1 MKIQGIG
8 GTVIERMAPEITFD
22 GPNKII
28 TIGHTGDPTVVT
40 AVELYSA
47 WKRWVLEGNA
57 QFIPAFA
64 ESIGGNEI
72 GGGIKL
78 GYYCFV
84 NNLDGWLITALNE
97 DYTVFILGELYSTD
111 ANKTM
116 FTPTVGHTVNVIL
129 QRNVGALVV
138 PTEVLASGD
147 SIEDTAKATAQAVW
161 EEKLVDH
168 NTQGTYGEE
177 LKPENIS
184 AQVWLDA
191 PPIPTPE
198 EIVVELDAPTK
209 EEISDQV
216 WQDAPP
222 IPTAE
227 EISDQVWEDAPPIEA
242 DAPSVEDIVAGVWD
256 EEMTTHDK
264 PNSFGKRLRDIFP
277 TLWGIK

>member
-1 MKIQGIG
+1 MRIQGIG
-8 GTVIERMAPEITFD
+8 GSTIERMSPDITFD

-47 WKRWVLEGNA
+47 WKRWVLQGNA
-57 QFIPAFA
+57 QYIPAFA
-64 ESIGGNEI
+64 ESIGGNDI

-84 NNLDGWLITALNE
+84 NNLEGWLITALNE

-111 ANKTM
+111 AEKTM

-161 EEKLVDH
+161 EEKLIDH
-168 NTQGTYGEE
+168 NTAGTYGEE
-177 LKPENIS
+177 LKPVNIAEEVWNQAPE
-184 AQVWLDA
+184 AQ
-191 PPIPTPE
+191 
-198 EIVVELDAPTK
+198 EIVFPDVPTAEDNANAVWDHADAATK
-209 EEISDQV
+209 EEIAQEV
-216 WQDAPP
+216 WQ
-222 IPTAE
+222 
-227 EISDQVWEDAPPIEA
+227 QAPPIEA
-242 DAPSVEDIVAGVWD
+242 DAPSVEEIVAGVWD

>member
-8 GTVIERMAPEITFD
+8 GSTIERMQPDITFD

-64 ESIGGNEI
+64 ESIGGNDI

-84 NNLDGWLITALNE
+84 NNLEGWLITALNE

-111 ANKTM
+111 AEKTM

-168 NTQGTYGEE
+168 NTAGTYGEE
-177 LKPENIS
+177 LKPVNIAEEVW
-184 AQVWLDA
+184 AQAPEAEDIIFPDVPTAEDNANAVWDHADA
-191 PPIPTPE
+191 
-198 EIVVELDAPTK
+198 ATK
-209 EEISDQV
+209 EEIAQEV
-216 WQDAPP
+216 WQ
-222 IPTAE
+222 
-227 EISDQVWEDAPPIEA
+227 QAPPIEA
-242 DAPSVEDIVAGVWD
+242 DAPSVEEIVAGVWD

-264 PNSFGKRLRDIFP
+264 PNSFGKRLRDILP

>member
-8 GTVIERMAPEITFD
+8 GTPVTRMAPEIVFD

-84 NNLDGWLITALNE
+84 NNLEGWLITALNE

-111 ANKTM
+111 AEKTM

-168 NTQGTYGEE
+168 NTDGTYGEE

-184 AQVWLDA
+184 AQVWEDA
-191 PPIPTPE
+191 PDHPDIPDYGPYP
-198 EIVVELDAPTK
+198 VP
-209 EEISDQV
+209 
-216 WQDAPP
+216 
-222 IPTAE
+222 PTAE